1 MKIITA
7 NHSFQKTVKL
17 TDHKTQTRY
26 HKTQTPY
33 HKRQEKV
40 DQKQLLAVHS
50 VSVSKELTLVVSKTQ
65 TVIQSAGRIMHHLQ
79 QWGALTSDPH
89 I

>member
-17 TDHKTQTRY
+17 TD

-79 QWGALTSDPH
+79 QWGKLTSDPH